1 MIIVALA
8 VVASTAFGVVC
19 EHRAMA
25 TAARASRIALGVML
39 YALVPFVSFV
49 NIAHL
54 HLSGG
59 AGVGL
64 IGAYVAIALV
74 GVAAWGIG
82 RFGLR
87 LARPT
92 LGAVILSVVVV
103 NTGYLGLPMTVALL
117 GTSHLGS
124 AVAYD
129 QIVSGPTLLL
139 VGFGI
144 GAAFGSRAGDTSRA
158 RLRAFVGRNP
168 PLLAVIAGLIAPAS
182 FAPPVLVH
190 ASHVMVVLLLPLG
203 FFAVGV
209 NLSAERREDAAPLLE
224 LPDRRVMVA
233 VALRLGA
240 VPLVL
245 GFISEAIVKLPTAY
259 LLQAAMPT
267 GINSLI
273 VGHAYGL
280 DQRLI
285 ATIIVWSTATVLVV
299 GTVIALL

>member
-1 MIIVALA
+1 MILVALA
-8 VVASTAFGVVC
+8 VVASTAFGVFS
-19 EHRAMA
+19 EHRAA
-25 TAARASRIALGVML
+25 AGAARASRIALAVML

-59 AGVGL
+59 AGIGL
-64 IGAYVAIALV
+64 IGAYVAIACA
-74 GVAAWGIG
+74 GVSAWAVG
-82 RFGLR
+82 RFVLR
-87 LARPT
+87 VPRPT
-92 LGAVILSVVVV
+92 LGAIILCVVVV

-117 GTSHLGS
+117 GTGSLGS

-129 QIVSGPTLLL
+129 QIVSGPMLLL

-144 GAAFGSRAGDTSRA
+144 GAAFGSRAGDTPRA
-158 RLRAFVGRNP
+158 RLRAVLMRNP

-182 FAPPVLVH
+182 LAPTVLVQ
-190 ASHVMVVLLLPLG
+190 ASHIVVVALLPLG

-224 LPDRRVMVA
+224 LPDRRVALA
-233 VALRLGA
+233 VILRLAA
-240 VPLVL
+240 VPVMLAL
-245 GFISEAIVKLPTAY
+245 ISELIVKLPAAY

-273 VGHAYGL
+273 VGDAYGL
-280 DQRLI
+280 EQRLI
-285 ATIIVWSTATVLVV
+285 ATIIVWSTMTVMVV
-299 GTVIALL
+299 GVAIALL

>member
-1 MIIVALA
+1 MIIVTLA
-8 VVASTAFGVVC
+8 VVAAMAFGIAC
-19 EHRAMA
+19 EHRSTAA
-25 TAARASRIALGVML
+25 AARASRTALAIML

-54 HLSGG
+54 HLTSGG
-59 AGVGL
+59 GVGL
-64 IGAYVAIALV
+64 IGAYVAIGTA
-74 GVAAWGIG
+74 GVTAWAIG
-82 RFGLR
+82 RFGMR

-92 LGAVILSVVVV
+92 LGAIILSVVVV

-129 QIVSGPTLLL
+129 QLVSGPMLLT

-144 GAAFGSRAGDTSRA
+144 GAAFGRNAGDTR
-158 RLRAFVGRNP
+158 RERFRAFLVRNP

-182 FAPPVLVH
+182 LAPSVLVH
-190 ASHVMVVLLLPLG
+190 ASHIVVIALLPLG

-224 LPDRRVMVA
+224 PPDRRVMLA
-233 VALRLGA
+233 VALRLAA
-240 VPLVL
+240 VPAFLAL
-245 GFISEAIVKLPTAY
+245 ISELVVKLPTAY

-267 GINSLI
+267 GISSLI

-285 ATIIVWSTATVLVV
+285 ATIIVWSTATVLLV
-299 GTVIALL
+299 GVAIALL

>member
-1 MIIVALA
+1 MILVVLA
-8 VVASTAFGVVC
+8 VVASTALGVVG
-19 EHRAMA
+19 EHRG
-25 TAARASRIALGVML
+25 AAQASRASRIALAVML

-54 HLSGG
+54 HLSSGG
-59 AGVGL
+59 GVGL
-64 IGAYVAIALV
+64 IGAYVALACAGLT
-74 GVAAWGIG
+74 AWAVG
-82 RFGLR
+82 RFVMR

-92 LGAVILSVVVV
+92 LGAIILCVVVV

-129 QIVSGPTLLL
+129 QIVSGPMLLI

-144 GAAFGSRAGDTSRA
+144 GAAFGGRAGDTPRA
-158 RLRAFVGRNP
+158 RLRSFLVRNP

-182 FAPPVLVH
+182 LAPTVLVH
-190 ASHVMVVLLLPLG
+190 ASHIVVAVLLPLG

-224 LPDRRVMVA
+224 LPDRRVVLA
-233 VALRLGA
+233 VALRLAA
-240 VPLVL
+240 VPLIL
-245 GFISEAIVKLPTAY
+245 LLISRLIVKLPSAY

-280 DQRLI
+280 EQRLI
-285 ATIIVWSTATVLVV
+285 ATIIVWSTATVMVV
-299 GTVIALL
+299 GLAIAFL